1 MEFGESGL
9 QTHKL
14 LTSCYSLSAASAGC
28 YYLFTAAGERVTVN
42 SMVTC
47 DQLTL
52 VAANLQDPLP
62 HFDLD

>member
-1 MEFGESGL
+1 MEFGEPAY
-9 QTHKL
+9 THKL
-14 LTSCYSLSAASAGC
+14 LTYCCSLSAAAAGC

-47 DQLTL
+47 EQLTL

-62 HFDLD
+62 MFGLD

>member
-1 MEFGESGL
+1 MEFGEPVH
-9 QTHKL
+9 THKL
-14 LTSCYSLSAASAGC
+14 LTSCCSLSAAAAGC

-62 HFDLD
+62 MFGLD